1 MAMRSRDT
9 TIAVLVAAAY
19 MAACLVHGWSVD
31 YYVSL
36 NDFWGNAFAASRWE
50 LRARA
55 LWNGFYP
62 PGYPTLL
69 AALPGERLIAS
80 AFVVNAVAGAATL
93 LVVWAAARRV
103 EGALAAFAA
112 MTVVGLHPL
121 FVTQVLTTG
130 ADVIF
135 VLLALGGAV
144 VLFDAMTA
152 EAPSPR
158 KALAAGLL
166 LGVSGWVRYHAFAWS
181 AALFVAALAVGGW
194 RRWRTLAVA
203 ALPVAVAG
211 TGLLLLGLA
220 AGDLAALQRDQA
232 FNVYSHL
239 VTGVNWFHVAQER
252 LPVSVGDAIRRDP
265 QAFVRNYL
273 AFTAPHLWYVAA
285 LGVATAIGLGRARRF
300 AGYAL
305 VTTIVFVPWV
315 NLGGSPRGHAS
326 LVPLLLT
333 AVTVAVVSRLSAWPA
348 DARGR
353 ALRLAAAV
361 TAVGWAAWTWVP
373 GTVQFLR
380 DTRVRAAFSRQVER
394 VLLDDRVRL
403 GAQVFSVA
411 DFYFV
416 SARGRSLR
424 TYHPHVMG
432 GWPTVDLDGFL
443 ETYPPPNTRS
453 LDAFLDDCLRVG
465 VTHLVLSDAA
475 GQVLRELG
483 QLYDGRLTSDR
494 VVDLASL
501 PGVRVFR
508 IRG

>member
-1 MAMRSRDT
+1 M
-9 TIAVLVAAAY
+9 LVAAAY
-19 MAACLVHGWSVD
+19 ATACLVHGWSVD

-36 NDFWGNAFAASRWE
+36 NDFWGNAFAASRWAP
-50 LRARA
+50 RASA

-69 AALPGERLIAS
+69 AVLPGERLITS
-80 AFVVNAVAGAATL
+80 AFAVNAVAGAATL
-93 LVVWAAARRV
+93 LVVWAAARRLGGTV
-103 EGALAAFAA
+103 AAFVTMA
-112 MTVVGLHPL
+112 VVGAHPL

-130 ADVIF
+130 ADVLF
-135 VLLALGGAV
+135 VLCALSGAFL
-144 VLFDAMTA
+144 LFEAMTGD
-152 EAPSPR
+152 APSAR
-158 KALAAGLL
+158 RALAAGVL
-166 LGVSGWVRYHAFAWS
+166 LGLAGWVRYHAFAWS
-181 AALFVAALAVGGW
+181 AALFVAALVVGGW
-194 RRWRTLAVA
+194 RRWPTLAA
-203 ALPVAVAG
+203 AAVPVALAG
-211 TGLLLLGLA
+211 SGLVGLGLA
-220 AGDLAALQRDQA
+220 AGDLGALQRDQA

-252 LPVSVGDAIRRDP
+252 LPSTVSEAIRRDP
-265 QAFVRNYL
+265 ALFLQKYL
-273 AFTAPHLWYVAA
+273 AFTAPHLWYGVALGAAA
-285 LGVATAIGLGRARRF
+285 LIGVGRARRF
-300 AGYAL
+300 AIYVL
-305 VTTIVFVPWV
+305 VTTAVFVPWV

-333 AVTVAVVSRLSAWPA
+333 AVTVAVVSRLDAWPA

-361 TAVGWAAWTWVP
+361 TAVGWAAWSWMP
-373 GTVQFLR
+373 GTVQFVR
-380 DTRVRAAFSRQVER
+380 DTRARAAASRQVER
-394 VLLDDRVRL
+394 VLVDDRVRL
-403 GAQVFSVA
+403 GAQVFSAA

-416 SARGRSLR
+416 SAGGRSLR
-424 TYHPHVMG
+424 TYHPHVIG

-443 ETYPPPNTRS
+443 DTYPPPNTRS
-453 LDAFLDDCLRVG
+453 LDAFLDDCLRFG